1 MIFRE
6 RLQYIALKIVL
17 KNFTRPIKLSFQHFV
32 YKIGDTKFGNRK
44 QHNVTISKVMKQIF
58 FSLLLTVMSVTA
70 LAQQRTIS
78 GSITDRDTKE
88 PMEQTAVQLLRADSS
103 YVAGTVSNA
112 DGAFQLTAPKD
123 GKYIVKLSSVGY
135 KTLFRNVNISGGHG
149 AQLGKLQLAAS
160 AISLKGTTVT
170 AQAAKV
176 VLKKDTFVYNAT
188 AFRTPEGSTIE
199 ELVKRLPGAQVD
211 DDGKITVNGKEVKK
225 IKVDGK
231 EFMVGDTK
239 TAMKN
244 LPTNI
249 VNQIKAYDEKSDLAK
264 VTGIDDGNE
273 QTVLDFGLK
282 KGMNRGFFGN
292 ADLSAGTKDR
302 YAERLMAATFNSKL
316 RVMGFGSFNNTGD
329 MGFPGGGGRGSFGRG
344 RSGLNASKMVGANF
358 NYDNGSTFSW
368 DGSVRWNHNDGDA
381 ITRSSSENFVSS
393 SSSFAN
399 SLNRS
404 LTRSD
409 SWNAQMRFEWKPDT
423 MTNIMFRPNM
433 SVSYSDG
440 NTSASSAQFND
451 DPYSYVDN
459 PLSADAIKQMA
470 KEGKVVNTS
479 TSNSISYSNSK
490 KFGGMLQ
497 INRKLG
503 SKGRNVTLRGDF
515 SYTDGTSKSLSTNNV
530 HLYQILDR
538 LGNDSTYQTNRFNLT
553 PTKNYSYSVQTTYS
567 EPLWRATFLQLSYK
581 FSYSYSKSDR
591 STYDF
596 SNLGEDFFSG
606 LTPRYRRWDD
616 WLARLDRPYTD
627 YEDLSLSRYSEYRN
641 YTHDID
647 LMVRMLREK
656 YQLNFG
662 VKMQP
667 QASKFIQD
675 YQGIHT
681 DTVRNVVNFTPTLDF
696 RYRFSKVSRLRIN
709 YRGTTSQ
716 PSMTDLLDITDDSD
730 PLNISKGNPGL
741 KPSFTN
747 NFRAEYNNY
756 IEKRQMAIMASLNYS
771 NTRNSIGY
779 KVTYDEQTGG
789 RTTRPENIN
798 GNWNAGGMLIFNMA
812 IDTTG
817 YWNVNTFTNLDY
829 QNRVGYLAIG
839 RNTDSQR
846 NITKSTTIGERLG
859 LSYRNSWL
867 EVELDGSMNYMHT
880 RNNLQAS
887 SNLDTWQF
895 AYGGTINL
903 TAPWGTSLS
912 TDLHQNSRRGYSDN
926 SMNTNELIWNA
937 QVAQS
942 FLRGRALTVSLQFY
956 DILANQSNFSRTV
969 SAMSRSD
976 VEYNSINSY
985 AMLHV
990 VYRLNI
996 FGGKMARRGNGGP
1009 GDGPGRGGR
1018 QGFGGGRPPMGP
1030 PPMGGGHRP
1039 PMM

>member
-1 MIFRE
+1 
-6 RLQYIALKIVL
+6 
-17 KNFTRPIKLSFQHFV
+17 
-32 YKIGDTKFGNRK
+32 
-44 QHNVTISKVMKQIF
+44 MKQIF
-58 FSLLLTVMSVTA
+58 STLLFLVVSMVAFAQNNVTG
-70 LAQQRTIS
+70 TIV
-78 GSITDRDTKE
+78 DRDTKE
-88 PMEQTAVQLLRADSS
+88 PMEQTAVQLLRTDSS
-103 YVAGTVSNA
+103 YVAGTVSDAN
-112 DGAFQLTAPKD
+112 GAFRLQVAKH
-123 GKYIVKLSSVGY
+123 GKYIVKISNVGY
-135 KTLFRNVNISGGHG
+135 KTLFRNVNVN
-149 AQLGKLQLAAS
+149 ADKDVDLGNIQFSAS

-231 EFMVGDTK
+231 EFMIGDTK

-282 KGMNRGFFGN
+282 KGMNRGMFAN

-302 YAERLMAATFNSKL
+302 YSERLMGAMFNSKL
-316 RVMGFGSFNNTGD
+316 RVMGFGSFNNTND
-329 MGFPGGGGRGSFGRG
+329 MGFHGGRGGSFGRG
-344 RSGLNASKMVGANF
+344 NNGLNAAKMLGANF

-368 DGSVRWNHNDGDA
+368 DGSVRWNHRDGDA
-381 ITRSSSENFVSS
+381 LTKSSSENFVSS
-393 SSSFAN
+393 SSSFSN
-399 SLNRS
+399 SFKQDFS
-404 LTRSD
+404 RSD
-409 SWNAQMRFEWKPDT
+409 SWNAQMRFEWNPDT

-433 SVSYSDG
+433 SITKSDG
-440 NTSASSAQFND
+440 NSSSTSAQFND
-451 DPYSYVDN
+451 DPYNYVSD

-470 KEGKVVNTS
+470 KEGKIVNTS
-479 TSNSISYSNSK
+479 KNSSISYSDSK

-497 INRKLG
+497 LNRKLN

-515 SYTDGTSKSLSTNNV
+515 SYTDGTSKSLSANNV

-538 LGNDSTYQTNRFNLT
+538 FGNDSTYQTNRYNLT
-553 PTKNYSYSVQTTYS
+553 PTKNYNYSVQTTYS
-567 EPLWRATFLQLSYK
+567 EPLWRGTFLQLSYK
-581 FSYSYSKSDR
+581 FNYSYSKSDR
-591 STYDF
+591 ATYDF
-596 SNLGEDFFSG
+596 SNLGEDFFTG
-606 LTPRYRRWDD
+606 LSPQYRRWDD
-616 WLARLDRPYTD
+616 WLMRLDRPYTD
-627 YEDLSLSRYSEYRN
+627 YEDKTLSRYSEYRN

-647 LMVRMLREK
+647 LMMRMLREK

-662 VKMQP
+662 VKLQP
-667 QASKFIQD
+667 QTSKFIQD
-675 YQGIHT
+675 YQGVYT
-681 DTVRNVVNFTPTLDF
+681 DTVRNVVNITPTLDF
-696 RYRFSKVSRLRIN
+696 RYTFSNVSRLRIN

-730 PLNISKGNPGL
+730 PLNITKGNPGL

-756 IEKRQMAIMASLNYS
+756 IEKRQMAIMASVNYS

-798 GNWNAGGMLIFNMA
+798 GNWNAGGMFIFNMA

-829 QNRVGYLAIG
+829 QNRVGYLSLN
-839 RNTDSQR
+839 RNADSQR
-846 NITKSTTIGERLG
+846 NVTKSTTIGERLAM
-859 LSYRNSWL
+859 SYRNSWL
-867 EVELDGSMNYMHT
+867 EVELDGSLNYMHT
-880 RNNLQAS
+880 RNNLQPV

-895 AYGGTINL
+895 AYGGTINI
-903 TAPWGTSLS
+903 TAPWGTSIS

-937 QVAQS
+937 QVSQS
-942 FLRGRALTVSLQFY
+942 FLRSRSLTVSLQFN
-956 DILANQSNFSRTV
+956 DILSNQSNFSRTV

-976 VEYNSINSY
+976 VQYNSINSY

-990 VYRLNI
+990 IYRFNL

-1009 GDGPGRGGR
+1009 GYGPGPRGGR
-1018 QGFGGGRPPMGP
+1018 NGFGGMR

-1039 PMM
+1039 PMF

>member
-1 MIFRE
+1 MN
-6 RLQYIALKIVL
+6 KIL
-17 KNFTRPIKLSFQHFV
+17 L
-32 YKIGDTKFGNRK
+32 
-44 QHNVTISKVMKQIF
+44 
-58 FSLLLTVMSVTA
+58 SLLF
-70 LAQQRTIS
+70 LAAAASAMAQRTIT
-78 GSITDRDTKE
+78 GTITDRDTKE
-88 PMEQTAVQLLRADSS
+88 KMEQTAVQLLRTDSS
-103 YVAGTVSNA
+103 YAGGTVSDA
-112 DGAFQLTAPKD
+112 QGAFRLQAPKN
-123 GKYIVKLSSVGY
+123 GKYIVKVSSVGY
-135 KTLFRNVNISGGHG
+135 KTLYRNVNI
-149 AQLGKLQLAAS
+149 AADRDVNLGDIQFAAS
-160 AISLKGTTVT
+160 AITLKGATVT

-211 DDGKITVNGKEVKK
+211 DDGKITINGKEVTK

-231 EFMVGDTK
+231 EFMIGDTK

-249 VNQIKAYDEKSDLAK
+249 VNQIKSYDEKSDLAK

-292 ADLSAGTKDR
+292 ADLGYGTHDR
-302 YAERLMAATFNSKL
+302 YAERLMAATFSDKF
-316 RVMGFGSFNNTGD
+316 RVMGFGSFNNTND
-329 MGFPGGGGRGSFGRG
+329 MGFPGGGGRGSWGRG
-344 RSGLNASKMVGANF
+344 RNGLNASKMVGANF
-358 NYDNGSTFSW
+358 NYDNGKTFSW

-381 ITRSSSENFVSS
+381 LTRTSSENFVSS

-399 SLNRS
+399 SLAHNF
-404 LTRSD
+404 TRSN
-409 SWNAQMRFEWKPDT
+409 SWNAQMRLEWKPDT
-423 MTNIMFRPNM
+423 MTDIMFRPTL
-433 SVSYSDG
+433 SISSSDG
-440 NTSASSAQFND
+440 RNTNTSAQYND
-451 DPYSYVDN
+451 DPYTYTDD
-459 PLSADAIKQMA
+459 PLSTEAIRQLA
-470 KEGKVVNTS
+470 EEGHMVNTS
-479 TSNSISYSNSK
+479 ATNSISYSDSK
-490 KFGGMLQ
+490 QAGAMLQ

-503 SKGRNVTLRGDF
+503 TKGRNVTLRGDF
-515 SYTDGTSKSLSTNNV
+515 SYTDGSSKQLSTNNV
-530 HLYQILDR
+530 HLYQIRDM
-538 LGNDSTYQTNRFNLT
+538 LGNDSTYQTNRYNVT

-567 EPLWRATFLQLSYK
+567 EPLWRATFLQFSYK
-581 FSYSYSKSDR
+581 FNYSYSKSDR
-591 STYDF
+591 ATYDF
-596 SNLGEDFFSG
+596 SNLGEQFFEG
-606 LTPRYRRWDD
+606 LTPQYRRWDD
-616 WLARLDRPYTD
+616 WLTRLDRPYTD
-627 YEDLSLSRYSEYRN
+627 YEDRSLSRYSEYRN

-662 VKMQP
+662 VKLQP
-667 QASKFIQD
+667 QTSKFVQD
-675 YQGIHT
+675 YQGIHS
-681 DTVRNVVNFTPTLDF
+681 DTVRNVTNFTPTLDF

-730 PLNISKGNPGL
+730 PLNITRGNPGL

-747 NFRAEYNNY
+747 RLRADYNNY

-779 KVTYDEQTGG
+779 KVTYDDNTGG

-798 GNWNAGGMLIFNMA
+798 GNWNAGGMFIFNMA

-829 QNRVGYLAIG
+829 QNRVGYVSLN
-839 RNTDSQR
+839 RNADSQR
-846 NITKSTTIGERLG
+846 NITKSTTVAERLAM
-859 LSYRNSWL
+859 SYRNSWL

-880 RNNLQAS
+880 RNNLQTT

-903 TAPWGTSLS
+903 TAPWGTSIS

-937 QVAQS
+937 QIAQS

-976 VEYNSINSY
+976 VEYNSVNSY

-996 FGGKMARRGNGGP
+996 FGGKQARRENRDGFRP
-1009 GDGPGRGGR
+1009 G
-1018 QGFGGGRPPMGP
+1018 QGQFGGGRPPMGP
-1030 PPMGGGHRP
+1030 PMGGGHRP
-1039 PMM
+1039 PMF

>member
-1 MIFRE
+1 
-6 RLQYIALKIVL
+6 
-17 KNFTRPIKLSFQHFV
+17 
-32 YKIGDTKFGNRK
+32 
-44 QHNVTISKVMKQIF
+44 MKQI
-58 FSLLLTVMSVTA
+58 LLTFLFLLAVTGVMAQRAVTG
-70 LAQQRTIS
+70 T
-78 GSITDRDTKE
+78 ITDRDTKE
-88 PMEQTAVQLLRADSS
+88 PMEQTAVQLLRQDSS
-103 YVAGTVSNA
+103 YVTGTVSDA
-112 DGAFQLTAPKD
+112 SGAFRLQAPKN
-123 GKYIVKLSSVGY
+123 GRYIVKISSVGY
-135 KTLFRNVNISGGHG
+135 KTVFHNVSIAADKDVSLGNI
-149 AQLGKLQLAAS
+149 QFAAT
-160 AISLKGTTVT
+160 AIALKGATVT

-211 DDGKITVNGKEVKK
+211 DDGKITINGKEVKK

-244 LPTNI
+244 LPTSI
-249 VNQIKAYDEKSDLAK
+249 VNNIKAYDEKSDLAK

-282 KGMNRGFFGN
+282 KGMNRGVFGN
-292 ADLSAGTKDR
+292 ADLSYGTHDR
-302 YAERLMAATFNSKL
+302 YAERLMAATFTDKV
-316 RVMGFGSFNNTGD
+316 RVMGFGSFNNTND

-344 RSGLNASKMVGANF
+344 RNGLNASKMVGANF
-358 NYDNGSTFSW
+358 NYDNGRTFSW
-368 DGSVRWNHNDGDA
+368 DGSVRWNHSDGDA
-381 ITRSSSENFVSS
+381 LTRSSSENFVST

-399 SLNRS
+399 SLSHNF
-404 LTRSD
+404 TRSN
-409 SWNAQMRFEWKPDT
+409 SWNAQMRLEWKPDT
-423 MTNIMFRPNM
+423 LTDIMFRPTM
-433 SVSYSDG
+433 SVSSSDG
-440 NTSASSAQFND
+440 SSTSSSAQFND
-451 DPYSYVDN
+451 DPYSYVAD
-459 PLSADAIKQMA
+459 PLAAASIEELARQ
-470 KEGKVVNTS
+470 GKTVNTS
-479 TSNSISYSNSK
+479 ATNSISYSDSK
-490 KFGGMLQ
+490 QFGGMLQ
-497 INRKLG
+497 VNRKLG
-503 SKGRNVTLRGDF
+503 NKGRNVTLRGDF
-515 SYTDGTSKSLSTNNV
+515 SYTDSGSKQLSTNNV
-530 HLYQILDR
+530 HLYQIKDQA
-538 LGNDSTYQTNRFNLT
+538 GADSTYQTSRFNVT
-553 PTKNYSYSVQTTYS
+553 PTKRYSYSVQTTYS
-567 EPLWRATFLQLSYK
+567 EPLWRATFLQFSYK
-581 FSYSYSKSDR
+581 FNYSYSKSDR

-596 SNLGEDFFSG
+596 SNLGETFFEG
-606 LTPRYRRWDD
+606 LTPAYRRWDS
-616 WLARLDRPYTD
+616 WLTRLDRPYTD
-627 YEDLSLSRYSEYRN
+627 YEDESLSRYSEYRN

-647 LMVRMLREK
+647 IMVRMLREK

-662 VKMQP
+662 VKLQP
-667 QASKFIQD
+667 QTSKFIQD
-675 YQGIHT
+675 YQSVHT
-681 DTVRNVVNFTPTLDF
+681 DTVRNVTNITPTFDF
-696 RYRFSKVSRLRIN
+696 RYRFSKVSQLRIN

-730 PLNISKGNPGL
+730 PLNVTKGNPGL

-747 NFRAEYNNY
+747 NFWAQYNNY
-756 IEKRQMAIMASLNYS
+756 IEKHQMAVMASVNFS
-771 NTRNSIGY
+771 TTRNSIGY

-798 GNWNAGGMLIFNMA
+798 GNWNAGGMFIFNMA

-829 QNRVGYLAIG
+829 QNRVGYLALNRTAG
-839 RNTDSQR
+839 SER
-846 NITKSTTIGERLG
+846 NITKSTTVGERLG

-867 EVELDGSMNYMHT
+867 EVELDGSLNYMHT
-880 RNNLQAS
+880 RNNLQAA

-895 AYGGTINL
+895 AYGGTVNI

-937 QVAQS
+937 QLSQG
-942 FLRGRALTVSLQFY
+942 FLRGRALTVSLQLY
-956 DILANQSNFSRTV
+956 DILSNQSNFSRTV

-996 FGGKMARRGNGGP
+996 FGGKQARRQGGP

-1018 QGFGGGRPPMGP
+1018 PGFGSGRPPMG